1 MKSTNIIIAGL
12 LGLATV
18 AGNAIA
24 EDSSFQDEAGFES
37 AEKPRV
43 HPKQRR
49 QQAGMRMMEK
59 LDLDQEQKAL
69 FQKGQ
74 AKMKRK
80 AGKLQNRMRE
90 LNQER
95 REAFRN
101 GDFESLYELIDEQAE
116 VRSKLAKLRLKAM
129 QPFHE
134 SLSDDQLETMDKM
147 LNKRTRHRRGKMG
160 RRGGPKGKGP
170 RKAPPGNPDSGWQE

>member
-1 MKSTNIIIAGL
+1 MKSTHIILAGL

-24 EDSSFQDEAGFES
+24 EDNSFQDEAGVES

-49 QQAGMRMMEK
+49 QKAGMRMMEK
-59 LDLDQEQKAL
+59 LELDQEQKAL

-80 AGKLQNRMRE
+80 SSKLQKRMQE

-95 REAFRN
+95 REAFRD
-101 GDFESLYELIDEQAE
+101 GDFDSLYELIDEQAK
-116 VRSKLAKLRLKAM
+116 VRSQLAKLRLKSM
-129 QPFHE
+129 QAFHE

-147 LNKRTRHRRGKMG
+147 LNKRMRHRRGKAG
-160 RRGGPKGKGP
+160 RRGAPKGKGP
-170 RKAPPGNPDSGWQE
+170 RKGPPANPDSGWQQ